1 LLKQRKAKRSLH
13 RQIEMLREQLHR
25 QKDITNGDAL
35 KLSAELD
42 LLILEAMKKSKAEV

>member
-1 LLKQRKAKRSLH
+1 MKRKKTKCSLH
-13 RQIEMLREQLHR
+13 RQIEILREQLHK

-42 LLILEAMKKSKAEV
+42 LLILEAMKSNKAEF